1 MNNHTIHTVCKRK
14 KGSRVCV
21 ELFLDEDMKLIESS
35 APYVASAKSDARF
48 DGSIVV
54 KEEKQIDESNPAE
67 NSKCS
72 SCEKQKQAEKASKA
86 GILGRIA
93 KGVPGLLKSELGIDR
108 AGPSL
113 QSERKQTCENCPSQ
127 YYDFGV
133 CSEERGG
140 CGCFLASKITIKG
153 EACPEGHW

>member
-1 MNNHTIHTVCKRK
+1 MTNIIRTVCSKNQQ
-14 KGSRVCV
+14 GHTHCV
-21 ELFLDEDMKLIESS
+21 ELFFDEHMKLIEQS
-35 APYVASAKSDARF
+35 APYYQSVESVARF
-48 DGSIVV
+48 DGSITTKQEVV
-54 KEEKQIDESNPAE
+54 ENEDSNKPG
-67 NSKCS
+67 CS
-72 SCEKQKQAEKASKA
+72 SCKQKEKHEKANKA

-108 AGPSL
+108 AGESL
-113 QSERKQTCENCPSQ
+113 QASRKQVCMECPSQ